1 MAIPTETLDIS
12 AKTSLTDGVAETA
25 AAAAVEA
32 VEPITLQQ
40 AKDHLRVV
48 IPDEDDYILSL
59 ITAAR
64 QMAEGRLNRTV
75 VQRTRRQVFDRDST
89 SYTLRRPPVVSV
101 DQLSVLDSAGEAALV
116 DATAF
121 RVRQYGDDAPPEIEA
136 LPGAEWPGQ
145 LRTGSLLAVDY
156 LAGYPIGE
164 VPAPIIAW
172 MKLVIGALYEQRES
186 MVVGVSVS
194 MIPEEFNRW
203 LLQPYMVYE

>member
-1 MAIPTETLDIS
+1 MIDATKLVARS
-12 AKTSLTDGVAETA
+12 AQAFTTQDVGDSL
-25 AAAAVEA
+25 
-32 VEPITLQQ
+32 EPITLQQ
-40 AKDHLRVV
+40 AKEHLRVV

-64 QMAEGRLNRTV
+64 QMAEGRLNRTLML
-75 VQRTRRQVFDRDST
+75 RTRRQVFDRDST
-89 SYTLRRPPVVSV
+89 SYALRKPPVVSV
-101 DQLSVLDSAGEAALV
+101 DEVSVLDSAGAAMVL

-121 RVRQYGDDAPPEIEA
+121 RVRQYGEDAPPEIEA
-136 LPGAEWPGQ
+136 LSGATWPAL

-156 LAGYPIGE
+156 LAGYPVGE
-164 VPAPIIAW
+164 VPAPIVAW

>member
-1 MAIPTETLDIS
+1 MTYDATKLIDAS
-12 AKTSLTDGVAETA
+12 AARVMLTTAQDAEVSL
-25 AAAAVEA
+25 
-32 VEPITLQQ
+32 EPITLQQ

-64 QMAEGRLNRTV
+64 QMAEGRLNRTLV
-75 VQRTRRQVFDRDST
+75 LRTRRQVFDRDST
-89 SYTLRRPPVVSV
+89 SYTLRKPPVVSV
-101 DQLSVLDSAGEAALV
+101 DQVSVLDQAGVATSV
-116 DATAF
+116 DETMF
-121 RVRQYGDDAPPEIEA
+121 RVRQYGDDAPLEIEA
-136 LPGAEWPGQ
+136 LSGATWPGL

-156 LAGYPIGE
+156 LAGYPVGE
-164 VPAPIIAW
+164 VPSPIIAW

-186 MVVGVSVS
+186 IVVGVSVD

>member
-1 MAIPTETLDIS
+1 MIDATKLVARSAETITVQDTDETL
-12 AKTSLTDGVAETA
+12 
-25 AAAAVEA
+25 
-32 VEPITLQQ
+32 EPITLDE
-40 AKDHLRVV
+40 AKKHLRVV
-48 IPDEDDYILSL
+48 TPDEDDYILGL

-64 QMAEGRLNRTV
+64 QMAEGRLNRTLML
-75 VQRTRRQVFDRDST
+75 RTRRQVFDLDST
-89 SYTLRRPPVVSV
+89 SYALRKPPVVSV
-101 DQLSVLDSAGEAALV
+101 DEVSVLDSSSATTVL

-121 RVRQYGDDAPPEIEA
+121 RVRQYGEDAPPEIEA

-156 LAGYPIGE
+156 LAGYPVGE

-194 MIPEEFNRW
+194 MIPEEFNSW
-203 LLQPYMVYE
+203 LLQQYMVYE

>member
-1 MAIPTETLDIS
+1 MIDATKLVARS
-12 AKTSLTDGVAETA
+12 AEAFTAQDAEESL
-25 AAAAVEA
+25 
-32 VEPITLQQ
+32 EPITLDE
-40 AKDHLRVV
+40 AKKHLRVV

-64 QMAEGRLNRTV
+64 QMAEGRLNRTLML
-75 VQRTRRQVFDRDST
+75 RTRRQVFDRDST
-89 SYTLRRPPVVSV
+89 SYVLRKPPVVSV
-101 DQLSVLDSAGEAALV
+101 DEVSVLDQAGVPTAI

-121 RVRQYGDDAPPEIEA
+121 RVRQYGEDAPSEIEA
-136 LPGAEWPGQ
+136 LPGATWPGL

-156 LAGYPIGE
+156 LAGYPVGE